1 MKQYL
6 KKQQRTNT
14 VNITSLID
22 VVFMLVI
29 FFMIG
34 SSFDKTSIPVSLPA
48 SSSSSE
54 SATDSLAVTIDSGEN
69 IYVNDKPVLLE
80 DVTETVKILLPS
92 MKDSNAVLYSDETV
106 QLSKVISV
114 IDALNHGGVENV
126 AIKTRSAE

>member
-1 MKQYL
+1 
-6 KKQQRTNT
+6 
-14 VNITSLID
+14 
-22 VVFMLVI
+22 
-29 FFMIG
+29 MIG

-92 MKDSNAVLYSDETV
+92 MKDSNAVLYIDETV
-106 QLSKVISV
+106 QLSKVVSV